1 MTKPHKGGRH
11 PMSVSATE
19 LAKLGSCEVMVA
31 LNLADAAD
39 ASMKESARKGEQAH
53 QQFHMR
59 AVLNA
64 GDPSLV
70 ARG

>member
-1 MTKPHKGGRH
+1 MTTRRKGGRH
-11 PMSVSATE
+11 PLSVSATE

-31 LNLADAAD
+31 LDLADAAD
-39 ASMKESARKGEQAH
+39 ASMRESARKGEQAH
-53 QQFHMR
+53 QQFHVR

-64 GDPSLV
+64 GDTTLI